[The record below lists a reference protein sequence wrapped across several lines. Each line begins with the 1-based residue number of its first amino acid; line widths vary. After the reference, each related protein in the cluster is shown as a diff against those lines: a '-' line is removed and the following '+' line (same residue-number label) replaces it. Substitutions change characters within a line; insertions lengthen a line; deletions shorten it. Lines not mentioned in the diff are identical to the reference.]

1 MPRLEQAAVQRSC
14 VLVLSLL
21 AGGFVT
27 AADAADPPPTGSFAF
42 SFAVDLPGPPD
53 AMYDALTGDVS
64 GWWDHSM
71 SGAPLALVIE
81 PRPGGRFLETF
92 DDSGDGVVHA
102 TVTYAKRGEKLQ
114 MVGPLGLAGR
124 AIHMVTTW
132 ELAPLDGERSRLA
145 VTVHASGEIHP
156 GWDTVVEAT
165 WHHFIDER
173 FVPWVTAGQ
182 PGEQR

>member
-1 MPRLEQAAVQRSC
+1 MPDRLYTHGLRSG
-14 VLVLSLL
+14 LVLLALIL
-21 AGGFVT
+21 AGGATEQV
-27 AADAADPPPTGSFAF
+27 AADPPPTGSFAF
-42 SFAVDLPGPPD
+42 SFAADLPGSPD
-53 AMYDALTGDVS
+53 AMYDALTGDIS
-64 GWWDHSM
+64 GWWDHTM

-102 TVTYAKRGEKLQ
+102 TVTYARRGEKLQ
-114 MVGPLGLAGR
+114 MVGPLGLAGH

-132 ELAPLDGERSRLA
+132 ELAPLDGGRSRLT

-156 GWDTVVEAT
+156 GWDQVVEAT

-173 FVPWVTAGQ
+173 FVPWVTAGE
-182 PGEQR
+182 PGTKR